1 MLWHQ
6 GESDADDAAR
16 AAAYPDA
23 LARVARSLPERA
35 CCDAADF
42 VPVMIVGEL
51 GVNFLDAKRFPHARA
66 VNDAICKAP
75 GVLDQEGRLVSVC
88 SALGLSHLGDNLHFD
103 ALSAEILGR
112 RYAHAWLLTEGL
124 APPDLHDFALAPGLL
139 NDEVDRPWYARF
151 FGMIT
156 CAT

>member
-1 MLWHQ
+1 M
-6 GESDADDAAR
+6 SSSF
-16 AAAYPDA
+16 
-23 LARVARSLPERA
+23 RS
-35 CCDAADF
+35 
-42 VPVMIVGEL
+42 
-51 GVNFLDAKRFPHARA
+51 
-66 VNDAICKAP
+66 AIMMPAS
-75 GVLDQEGRLVSVC
+75 RRS
-88 SALGLSHLGDNLHFD
+88 SFD

-139 NDEVDRPWYARF
+139 NDEVDRPWYSRF

>member
-1 MLWHQ
+1 M
-6 GESDADDAAR
+6 
-16 AAAYPDA
+16 
-23 LARVARSLPERA
+23 SL
-35 CCDAADF
+35 
-42 VPVMIVGEL
+42 
-51 GVNFLDAKRFPHARA
+51 
-66 VNDAICKAP
+66 
-75 GVLDQEGRLVSVC
+75 C